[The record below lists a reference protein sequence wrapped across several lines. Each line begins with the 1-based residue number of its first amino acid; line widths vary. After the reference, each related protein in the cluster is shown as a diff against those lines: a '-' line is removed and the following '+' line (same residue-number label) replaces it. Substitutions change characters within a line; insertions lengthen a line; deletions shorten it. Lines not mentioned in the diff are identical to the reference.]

1 MTYQPDGKASGYAK
15 DMKMFSL
22 DQIITDIRTEIDT
35 RERVFGLAAAYNV
48 NKHLLAAYAA
58 LQKAETAEMEHAQ

>member
-1 MTYQPDGKASGYAK
+1 MNIEELTSAIRS
-15 DMKMFSL
+15 
-22 DQIITDIRTEIDT
+22 QIET
-35 RERVFGLAAAYNV
+35 RERIYGITAAYNV